1 MSMGTILLWMLGIL
15 LGIVLL
21 CAVVIFLE
29 RKFPGREYDERQKIM
44 RGKAADLSLM
54 TGLVYFLVVMMIL
67 VRQVEEEKTA
77 EPFLLIFFGL
87 ELQMLVYHTYC
98 LLTHSAMP
106 LSEKPVTAIVCYSV
120 SGLIQL
126 VFIFNRLDDFPIAM
140 VGYGSSGWIHLTTG
154 VFFLYLAL
162 MHLIALLHKE
172 KE

>member
-1 MSMGTILLWMLGIL
+1 MSMGSILLWMLGIL
-15 LGIVLL
+15 VGIVLI

-44 RGKAADLSLM
+44 RGKASDLSLT
-54 TGLVYFLVVMMIL
+54 TGFVYFLVITAIL
-67 VRQVEEEKTA
+67 IRQVEGEKTV

-106 LSEKPVTAIVCYSV
+106 LSQRPVTAVVCYSF

-126 VFIFNRLDDFPIAM
+126 GFIYNRLGDFPIAM
-140 VGYGSSGWIHLTTG
+140 VGRGSAGWIHLTGG

-162 MHLIALLHKE
+162 MHLIQMLWKE

>member
-15 LGIVLL
+15 VGIVLF

-29 RKFPGREYDERQKIM
+29 RKFPGKEYDERQKIM
-44 RGKAADLSLM
+44 RGKASDLSLT
-54 TGLVYFLVVMMIL
+54 TGFVYFLVVTAIL
-67 VRQVEEEKTA
+67 IRQVEGGKTV

-106 LSEKPVTAIVCYSV
+106 LSQRPVTAVVCYSF
-120 SGLIQL
+120 SGLLQL
-126 VFIFNRLDDFPIAM
+126 GFIYNRLGDFPIAM
-140 VGYGSSGWIHLTTG
+140 VGRGSAGWIHLTGG

-162 MHLIALLHKE
+162 MHLIQMLWKE

>member
-1 MSMGTILLWMLGIL
+1 MSMGTIWLWMLGIL

-29 RKFPGREYDERQKIM
+29 RKFPGKEYDERQKIM

-54 TGLVYFLVVMMIL
+54 TGWVYFLVVMTIL
-67 VRQVEEEKTA
+67 IRQMEGEKIV

-106 LSEKPVTAIVCYSV
+106 FSQSPIISIVGYSF
-120 SGLIQL
+120 SGLLQL
-126 VFIFNRLDDFPIAM
+126 GFIYNRLGDFPIAM
-140 VGYGSSGWIHLTTG
+140 VGRGSAGWIHLTGG
-154 VFFLYLAL
+154 VFFLYPAL
-162 MHLIALLHKE
+162 MHLIQMLWKE

>member
-1 MSMGTILLWMLGIL
+1 MSAINPPIMKIDRDKTIEASKTAISNTASHLRRM
-15 LGIVLL
+15 
-21 CAVVIFLE
+21 
-29 RKFPGREYDERQKIM
+29 
-44 RGKAADLSLM
+44 DLSLM

-67 VRQVEEEKTA
+67 VRQVEEEKTV

-126 VFIFNRLDDFPIAM
+126 VSIFNRLDDFPIAM